1 MCVAPLCSCLQKTG
15 CRPSSEDTRVLS
27 SCPHRGPPPFLF
39 FLLFHLGDT
48 TFDLNSY
55 SALPRRLSLAHKRGN
70 LRLFTCFHVGVEEC
84 RSLNQSVNKDNSF
97 SSMGFVTASLEDRF
111 IHSAAILI

>member
-27 SCPHRGPPPFLF
+27 SCPHRGLLF
-39 FLLFHLGDT
+39 FLLHLGDT

-55 SALPRRLSLAHKRGN
+55 SALPRRLSLAHKREN

-97 SSMGFVTASLEDRF
+97 SSMGFVTAPLEDRF